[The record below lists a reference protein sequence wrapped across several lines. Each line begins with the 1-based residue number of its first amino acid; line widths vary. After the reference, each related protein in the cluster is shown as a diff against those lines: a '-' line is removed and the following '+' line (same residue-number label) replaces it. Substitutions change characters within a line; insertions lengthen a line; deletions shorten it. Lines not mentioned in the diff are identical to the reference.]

1 MFKKILKD
9 AIYNRDDNMKKIII
23 LLSIITVIFVSNKT
37 TDDLIIPDEA
47 IRVRVIAN
55 SNSINDQT
63 VKQTVKNSIEKEI
76 TELLVEAKSIDDA
89 RNILKLNLN
98 DINKTVERI
107 LEKNNYLIDYEV
119 NYGYN
124 HFPQKKYKGVIY
136 EEGYYESIVI
146 TLGSG
151 EGDNWWC
158 VLFPPLCLMESNSND
173 IEEVEYKSFIKEL
186 IDKYF

>member
-1 MFKKILKD
+1 
-9 AIYNRDDNMKKIII
+9 MKKIII
-23 LLSIITVIFVSNKT
+23 LLSIIIVIFVSNNIT
-37 TDDLIIPDEA
+37 EDVIIPDEA

-63 VKQTVKNSIEKEI
+63 IKQAVKNNIEKEI
-76 TELLVEAKSIDDA
+76 SKLLVDAESIDDA
-89 RNILKLNLN
+89 RGILKSNLN
-98 DINKTVERI
+98 DINKTVEKVVK
-107 LEKNNYLIDYEV
+107 KNNYLVDYEV

-124 HFPQKKYKGVIY
+124 HFPEKKYKGVIY

-151 EGDNWWC
+151 QGDNWWC
-158 VLFPPLCLMESNSND
+158 VLFPPLCMMESNSND

>member
-1 MFKKILKD
+1 
-9 AIYNRDDNMKKIII
+9 MKRIII
-23 LLSIITVIFVSNKT
+23 LLSVITIIFISNKT
-37 TDDLIIPDEA
+37 MEDLIIPDEA
-47 IRVRVIAN
+47 IRVRVVAN
-55 SNSINDQT
+55 SNSINDQAI
-63 VKQTVKNSIEKEI
+63 KQTVKSSIEQEI
-76 TELLVEAKSIDDA
+76 TELLIDVENINDA
-89 RNILKLNLN
+89 RSILKSSLNH
-98 DINKTVERI
+98 INKTVERV
-107 LEKNNYLIDYEV
+107 LTKNNYSMDYEI

-124 HFPQKKYKGVIY
+124 HFPQKKYKGIIY

-158 VLFPPLCLMESNSND
+158 VLFPPLCLMESDSND

>member
-1 MFKKILKD
+1 
-9 AIYNRDDNMKKIII
+9 MKKIII
-23 LLSIITVIFVSNKT
+23 LLSVIVVIFVSNKT
-37 TDDLIIPDEA
+37 TEDLIIPDEA

-55 SNSINDQT
+55 SNSINDQA

-76 TELLVEAKSIDDA
+76 TNLLIDAESIGEARS
-89 RNILKLNLN
+89 ILKSNLN
-98 DINKTVERI
+98 DIYKTVEKI
-107 LEKNNYLIDYEV
+107 LEKRNYSMNYEV

-124 HFPQKKYKGVIY
+124 YFPEKKYKGVIY

-151 EGDNWWC
+151 KGDNWWC
-158 VLFPPLCLMESNSND
+158 VLFPPLCLLESDSND
-173 IEEVEYKSFIKEL
+173 IEEVEYKSFIKDL

>member
-1 MFKKILKD
+1 
-9 AIYNRDDNMKKIII
+9 MKKIII

>member
-1 MFKKILKD
+1 
-9 AIYNRDDNMKKIII
+9 MKRIII
-23 LLSIITVIFVSNKT
+23 LLSVITIIFISNKT
-37 TDDLIIPDEA
+37 TEDLIIPDEA
-47 IRVRVIAN
+47 IRVRVVAN
-55 SNSINDQT
+55 SNSINDQAI
-63 VKQTVKNSIEKEI
+63 KQTVKSSIEQEI
-76 TELLVEAKSIDDA
+76 TELLIDVENINDA
-89 RNILKLNLN
+89 RSILKSSLNH
-98 DINKTVERI
+98 INKTVERV
-107 LEKNNYLIDYEV
+107 LTKNNYSMDYEI

-124 HFPQKKYKGVIY
+124 HFPQKKYKGIIY

-158 VLFPPLCLMESNSND
+158 VLFPPLCLMESDSND

>member
-1 MFKKILKD
+1 
-9 AIYNRDDNMKKIII
+9 MKKIII
-23 LLSIITVIFVSNKT
+23 LLSIIIVIFVSNNIT
-37 TDDLIIPDEA
+37 EDVIIPDEA

-63 VKQTVKNSIEKEI
+63 IKQAVKNNIEKEI
-76 TELLVEAKSIDDA
+76 SKLLVDAESIDDA
-89 RNILKLNLN
+89 RGILKSNLN
-98 DINKTVERI
+98 DINKTVEKV
-107 LEKNNYLIDYEV
+107 LKKNNYLVDYEV

-124 HFPQKKYKGVIY
+124 HFPEKKYKGVIY

-151 EGDNWWC
+151 QGDNWWC
-158 VLFPPLCLMESNSND
+158 VLFPPLCMMESNSND

>member
-1 MFKKILKD
+1 
-9 AIYNRDDNMKKIII
+9 MKRIII
-23 LLSIITVIFVSNKT
+23 LLSVITIIFISNKT

-47 IRVRVIAN
+47 IRVRVVAN
-55 SNSINDQT
+55 SNSINDQAI
-63 VKQTVKNSIEKEI
+63 KQTVKSTIEQEI
-76 TELLVEAKSIDDA
+76 TELLIDVENINDA
-89 RNILKLNLN
+89 RSILKSSLNH
-98 DINKTVERI
+98 INKTVERV
-107 LEKNNYLIDYEV
+107 LTKNNYSMDYEI

>member
-1 MFKKILKD
+1 MFKKNKKD
-9 AIYNRDDNMKKIII
+9 TIYNRDDNMKKIII
-23 LLSIITVIFVSNKT
+23 LLSVVIVIFVSNKST
-37 TDDLIIPDEA
+37 EDLIIPEEA
-47 IRVRVIAN
+47 IRVRVVAN
-55 SNSINDQT
+55 SNSINDQAI
-63 VKQTVKNSIEKEI
+63 KQTVKNNIEKEI
-76 TELLVEAKSIDDA
+76 TELLLDAESINDA
-89 RNILKLNLN
+89 RSILKSNLN
-98 DINKTVERI
+98 NINKSVERI
-107 LEKNNYLIDYEV
+107 LEKNNFVMDYEV

-124 HFPQKKYKGVIY
+124 HFPPKKYKGVTY

-146 TLGSG
+146 TLGDG